1 MELITKAQII
11 MAFAEQQVN
20 NTYFNDFYNY
30 HDLGVPLSICIS
42 HDLVVVTDTGQEVID
57 ETYIALC
64 EIVGVDSEKT
74 FLDYED
80 FIKES
85 DIEPLEE
92 KETE

>member
-1 MELITKAQII
+1 MELITKAEII

-74 FLDYED
+74 FLNYED
-80 FIKES
+80 FIEAS
-85 DIEPLEE
+85 NIEPLEE
-92 KETE
+92 KENE

>member
-1 MELITKAQII
+1 MELITKAEII

-42 HDLVVVTDTGQEVID
+42 HDLVVLNDTGQEVID
-57 ETYIALC
+57 ETYNALC